1 MVLNGKKMGKI
12 MISKKQRKQEQEKA
26 FREMLRQEAYMGTLQ
41 AHLTIHGHNIGVID
55 NDNKIIELAGH
66 HDNKPLGEKKWH
78 VEERNK
84 ALIKYGLIGIIAGL
98 FFLELMDF
106 NTAKMIISLFLM

>member
-1 MVLNGKKMGKI
+1 MGKLPAL
-12 MISKKQRKQEQEKA
+12 SKKQHREQQEKA
-26 FREMLRQEAYMGTLQ
+26 LRELVRRESMMGTLQ
-41 AHLTIHGHNIGVID
+41 AHLIINGTDVAKITE
-55 NDNKIIELAGH
+55 DNKIIELAGH
-66 HDNKPLGEKKWH
+66 HDNKPLGEKKWY

-84 ALIKYGLIGIIAGL
+84 ALMKYGLVGAIALL